1 MGGLFDRAG
10 REAELAKLED
20 RAADPGLWA
29 DQEGAQKLLRRI
41 AEGRA
46 PLERLD
52 NLIRRHGDLA
62 ILRELGQEEND
73 AQVREEVEEGWR
85 ELTREAERLEMG
97 VVFRGKYDR
106 GNAILAL
113 HAGAGGTDA
122 QDWVESLARM
132 YNRWAGS
139 HGFQAETLDLLEG
152 DEAGLKS
159 ITIQVTGE
167 NAYGYLKAERGVHRL
182 VRISPFDASGRRHTS
197 FASVDCLPQMEED
210 DAEVTINPED
220 LRIDPFRAGGAGGQH
235 VNKTESAVRIV
246 HLPTNT
252 VVTCQ
257 KERSQHSNR
266 DTAMGI
272 LRAKLTELKLEEE
285 EREIQNIRG
294 DQGEI
299 AWGNQIRSYVFQ
311 PYSLVKDHRTGV
323 ELGNVQGV
331 MDGELDPLILAW
343 LQWSASAAGGRG

>member
-1 MGGLFDRAG
+1 M
-10 REAELAKLED
+10 
-20 RAADPGLWA
+20 WT
-29 DQEGAQKLLRRI
+29 DQESAQKLLRQI

-46 PLERLD
+46 PLDRYDRLV
-52 NLIRRHGDLA
+52 RRHGDLQT
-62 ILRELGQEEND
+62 LRELGQEED
-73 AQVREEVEEGWR
+73 DDQVRGEVEEGWR
-85 ELTREAERLEMG
+85 ELVREAERMEMEL
-97 VVFRGKYDR
+97 VFRGKYDR

-122 QDWVESLARM
+122 QDWVESMARM

-139 HGFQAETLDLLEG
+139 HGFRSETLDLLEG

-159 ITIQVTGE
+159 ITLLVKGE

-210 DAEVTINPED
+210 DAGVEINPDD
-220 LRIDPFRAGGAGGQH
+220 LRIDTFRAGGAGGQH
-235 VNKTESAVRIV
+235 INKTESAVRIV
-246 HLPTNT
+246 HLPTNI

-257 KERSQHSNR
+257 KERSQHANR

-272 LRAKLTELKLEEE
+272 LRAKLTELKIEEG
-285 EREIQNIRG
+285 EREIQSIRG

-331 MDGELDPLILAW
+331 MDGDLDPLILAW
-343 LQWSASAAGGRG
+343 LQHSAVEGGAG